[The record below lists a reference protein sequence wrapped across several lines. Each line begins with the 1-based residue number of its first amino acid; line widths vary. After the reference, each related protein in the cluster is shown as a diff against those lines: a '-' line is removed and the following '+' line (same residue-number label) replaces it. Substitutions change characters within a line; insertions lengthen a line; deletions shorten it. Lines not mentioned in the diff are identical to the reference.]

1 MTVLYSFEAK
11 SIQAYVLE
19 GGKLVDLVS
28 ASSLLDALINPDRQK
43 IGDKLEYTDE
53 VQRVINALE
62 GEDRLA
68 LEKASC
74 LRRAGGALI
83 FSCDSYAALKKFRQ
97 AWTLTIAKL
106 APGLSYVDALLPSSD
121 EPMISRFEQLAEQL
135 GAARK
140 IPTVS
145 LPAFAPGMARAART
159 GRPAVHDVKERYE
172 RVDEAT
178 RAKRRFKADSDKGT
192 SSSLGLRCV
201 PSSAMEKVVF
211 PNNFEND
218 DSGGITFPFNDDN
231 HIVGLVHADGNGL
244 GKGIISL
251 FDQAR
256 TQNLRVEKILPL
268 LSAAIASATQKAV
281 QAAFEMHVIGKEHG
295 TILNNGKEVLPARPI
310 VVGGDDITM
319 LLRADLALEWTCCFL
334 EAFMKET
341 RIAITAAFPKEGAQE
356 VSSAETALVL
366 KLFGDGLSAG
376 AGIAYVSASMPF
388 DQVHHLCEGL
398 ASNAKKA
405 AKSSCAEG
413 VVAPSFVSIYRVT
426 ASALDDYD
434 QILETELQASAGQD
448 SRSLTMNPYVVEGSE
463 RMDAI
468 NKLRFADVGSLT
480 SLAKYMNKPDFPN
493 GPLREYVGLLE
504 SDAEAAHQVWQRF
517 WHVANRRGV
526 QKDIENEIAS
536 LLGAGW
542 TAGDEPFAQQLID
555 EGQDDPSKNYVT
567 PLLDAITL
575 NSVSKEMQNNE

>member
-1 MTVLYSFEAK
+1 MTALYSFEAK

-43 IGDKLEYTDE
+43 IDDKLQYTDV

-62 GEDRLA
+62 EEDRLA
-68 LEKASC
+68 LENADC
-74 LRRAGGALI
+74 LRRAGGAMI
-83 FSCDSYAALKKFRQ
+83 FSCDSYSALKSFRQ

-106 APGLSYVDALLPSSD
+106 APGLSYVDALLPSSE

-135 GAARK
+135 GTARK
-140 IPTVS
+140 MPTAS

-218 DSGGITFPFNDDN
+218 DSSGITFPFNDDN

-281 QAAFEMHVIGKEHG
+281 QTAFEMHVIGKNKADDG
-295 TILNNGKEVLPARPI
+295 GKEVLPARPI

-334 EAFMKET
+334 EAFKKET

-405 AKSSCAEG
+405 AKDSCAEG

-448 SRSLTMNPYVVEGSE
+448 NRSLTMNPYVVEGRD
-463 RMDAI
+463 RMDDES
-468 NKLRFADVGSLT
+468 KLRFADAGSLT
-480 SLAKYMNKPDFPN
+480 SLAKYMNEPDFPN

-526 QKDIENEIAS
+526 QTDIENEIAS

-542 TAGDEPFAQQLID
+542 TAGDEPFALHLID
-555 EGQDDPSKNYVT
+555 EGQELPSKNYVT

-575 NSVSKEMQNNE
+575 NSVTKEMQNNE